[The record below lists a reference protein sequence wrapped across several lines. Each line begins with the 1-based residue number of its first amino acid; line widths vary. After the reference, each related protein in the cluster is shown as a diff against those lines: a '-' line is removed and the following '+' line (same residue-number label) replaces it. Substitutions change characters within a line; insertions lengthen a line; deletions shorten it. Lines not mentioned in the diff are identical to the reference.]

1 MKWHKISDGDYPNEG
16 ECVLVAHAELIR
28 GVYKYY
34 YCDCQIAQFYEHG
47 AWVHMD
53 KTHRYC
59 ESTDRWAY
67 IDLPMD

>member
-47 AWVHMD
+47 A
-53 KTHRYC
+53 
-59 ESTDRWAY
+59 
-67 IDLPMD
+67 